1 MPSVISPRSSHSAS
15 EIDFIPD
22 DGLYYDHSHA
32 SHSSKGSSAPDNI
45 KELKQQQQ
53 QQRWSDPD
61 DEFSV
66 PIHTESPL
74 IAKKGP
80 LGMSSFLLN
89 YRTMH
94 RSIEIMTPP
103 SQHST
108 KSPSD
113 SSTTSLH
120 PTVPDG
126 PFYIHHRSTKAESPL
141 ASVVSC
147 SHVHC
152 FQHNHHPYNVSRTG
166 QCQDSRRLLSAAAP
180 VAPGSSH
187 QFQGE
192 EPSSSTSSRSSSRN
206 HSRTPSSSGS
216 EGHSLLE
223 NHIASIGQWLSLNS

>member
-1 MPSVISPRSSHSAS
+1 MPSVISPSSSHSSS
-15 EIDFIPD
+15 EIDFVPD
-22 DGLYYDHSHA
+22 DLYYDHSHA
-32 SHSSKGSSAPDNI
+32 SHSPKGSSATDSI
-45 KELKQQQQ
+45 KEFKQ
-53 QQRWSDPD
+53 QQRWSDPE

-89 YRTMH
+89 YRAMH

-108 KSPSD
+108 KSSSD
-113 SSTTSLH
+113 STTPLH
-120 PTVPDG
+120 PTMPDG
-126 PFYIHHRSTKAESPL
+126 PFYIHHRSTKADSPL
-141 ASVVSC
+141 TSVVSC

-166 QCQDSRRLLSAAAP
+166 QCQDSRRLLSTVAP

-187 QFQGE
+187 QSQDE
-192 EPSSSTSSRSSSRN
+192 EPSSSSSSSRSSSRS

-216 EGHSLLE
+216 DGHSLLE
-223 NHIASIGQWLSLNS
+223 NHIASIGHWLSLNS

>member
-1 MPSVISPRSSHSAS
+1 MPSVISPSSSHSSS
-15 EIDFIPD
+15 EIDFVPD
-22 DGLYYDHSHA
+22 DLYYDPHA
-32 SHSSKGSSAPDNI
+32 SHASKGSSATDNI
-45 KELKQQQQ
+45 QEIKKQ

-89 YRTMH
+89 YRAMH

-103 SQHST
+103 SQPT
-108 KSPSD
+108 KSSSD
-113 SSTTSLH
+113 STTTTSLH
-120 PTVPDG
+120 PTMPDG
-126 PFYIHHRSTKAESPL
+126 PFYIHHRSTKADSPL

-166 QCQDSRRLLSAAAP
+166 QCQDGPRLLSAAAP
-180 VAPGSSH
+180 GSSPS
-187 QFQGE
+187 QGE
-192 EPSSSTSSRSSSRN
+192 EPSSPSPSSRASSRN
-206 HSRTPSSSGS
+206 HSRTPSSSGDD
-216 EGHSLLE
+216 HSLLE
-223 NHIASIGQWLSLNS
+223 NHIASIGHWLSLNS

>member
-1 MPSVISPRSSHSAS
+1 MPSVISPSSSHSSS
-15 EIDFIPD
+15 EIDFVP
-22 DGLYYDHSHA
+22 DGLCYDHHA
-32 SHSSKGSSAPDNI
+32 SHSTKGSSATDNI
-45 KELKQQQQ
+45 QELKKQ

-74 IAKKGP
+74 IAKKAP

-89 YRTMH
+89 YRAMH

-103 SQHST
+103 SQPT
-108 KSPSD
+108 KTSSD
-113 SSTTSLH
+113 STATSLH
-120 PTVPDG
+120 PTMPDG
-126 PFYIHHRSTKAESPL
+126 PFYIHHRSTKADSPL

-166 QCQDSRRLLSAAAP
+166 QCQDSRRLLSTAAP
-180 VAPGSSH
+180 GTSPLQDEESCSSLA
-187 QFQGE
+187 
-192 EPSSSTSSRSSSRN
+192 SSRASSRN
-206 HSRTPSSSGS
+206 HSRTPSSSG

-223 NHIASIGQWLSLNS
+223 NHIATIGHWLSLNS